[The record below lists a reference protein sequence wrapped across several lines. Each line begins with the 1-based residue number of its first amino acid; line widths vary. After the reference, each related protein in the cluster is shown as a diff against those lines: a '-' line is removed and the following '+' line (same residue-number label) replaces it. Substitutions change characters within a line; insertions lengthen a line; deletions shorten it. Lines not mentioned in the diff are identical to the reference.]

1 MKYLMRS
8 ALTVFTLIVFALCIN
23 SVNAQEAEGSQEK
36 QEEKQEEKESIVVPQ
51 GTNIVVA
58 LGTTLSTKQSQ
69 AGNSFHGT
77 VEQDIIIGNI
87 AAIPAGSK
95 VQGKVVS
102 VESGKRL
109 RGQASIVIALTKVEL
124 NGFYHDVITH
134 HLALQGQEQGKKTAR
149 NVATGA
155 AVGAAFGG
163 GSGAGK
169 GAAIMGGAT
178 LLANDGSITVPKGT
192 VIQFPLAEPFTLNQ

>member
-1 MKYLMRS
+1 MKNIKRCVF
-8 ALTVFTLIVFALCIN
+8 AVFTLIFFALNISSVFA
-23 SVNAQEAEGSQEK
+23 QETEAAKEK
-36 QEEKQEEKESIVVPQ
+36 QETEEAIVIPQ
-51 GTNIVVA
+51 GTNIVMV
-58 LGTTLSTKQSQ
+58 LGSTLSTKQTQ

-77 VEQDIIIGNI
+77 VEQDIIIGNR
-87 AAIPAGSK
+87 AAIPIGSK

-109 RGQASIVIALTKVEL
+109 RGQASIVITLTKVEL
-124 NGFYHDVITH
+124 DGFYHDVITQ

-155 AVGAAFGG
+155 AVGAAVGG

-169 GAAIMGGAT
+169 GAAVMGGAT
-178 LLANDGSITVPKGT
+178 LLANDGSVTVPKGI
-192 VIQFPLAEPFTLNQ
+192 VLQFPLVEPLTLN